1 MGFSPVKERLLRPS
15 STSMNGS
22 FVGQATSSLP
32 LSNVTAPLLKAHL
45 RASYR
50 AAVCGFLVLRAVAG
64 AFRATSSPVKG
75 REFYSLPGNVATTDV
90 RKITVV
96 PEAGRG
102 PRGVNLRGYRPL
114 VVRC

>member
-1 MGFSPVKERLLRPS
+1 MGFSPVKERLLRPR

-22 FVGQATSSLP
+22 FVGQATSNFP
-32 LSNVTAPLLKAHL
+32 LSNVTASLLKAHL
-45 RASYR
+45 WDSYR
-50 AAVCGFLVLRAVAG
+50 AAVCGFLVLRAVTG

-96 PEAGRG
+96 SAAGKG
-102 PRGVNLRGYRPL
+102 LRGVNLRGY
-114 VVRC
+114 